1 MSVSGEPGGWD
12 MVQKTASATAAAH
25 RILGRSFGEPCVGCL
40 GAGAWREMMGPDQ
53 GRDSGVGVKGVC
65 LVQ

>member
-1 MSVSGEPGGWD
+1 

-40 GAGAWREMMGPDQ
+40 GAGARREMMGPDQ